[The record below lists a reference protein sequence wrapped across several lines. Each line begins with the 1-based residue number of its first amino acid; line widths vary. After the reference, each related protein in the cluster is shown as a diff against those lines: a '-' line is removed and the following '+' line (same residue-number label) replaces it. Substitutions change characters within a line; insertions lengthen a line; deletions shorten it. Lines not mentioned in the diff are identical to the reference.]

1 MHRFI
6 APSASPKTIA
16 TPIGWSSIR
25 GRHSATRIDRGE
37 RQAAERRARRAELVE
52 DLDRERRPHLRGDGG
67 EEDEADGAVQ
77 SALRYR
83 SSVSGAP
90 FHTRSLTWP
99 SGRQP
104 AAS

>member
-1 MHRFI
+1 M

-16 TPIGWSSIR
+16 TPIGWSR
-25 GRHSATRIDRGE
+25 DPRPPQRDEDHGGE
-37 RQAAERRARRAELVE
+37 RQPAERRARRAELVE
-52 DLDRERRPHLRGDGG
+52 DLDREGRPHLRGDGG